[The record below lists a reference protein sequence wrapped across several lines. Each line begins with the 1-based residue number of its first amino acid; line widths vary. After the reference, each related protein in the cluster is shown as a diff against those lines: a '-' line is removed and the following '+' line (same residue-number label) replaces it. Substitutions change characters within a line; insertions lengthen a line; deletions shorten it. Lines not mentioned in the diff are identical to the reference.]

1 MKFLVFQHVDIG
13 SPGIFG
19 KLMRQ
24 DALAFDIIKLYEE
37 QDIPDLAR
45 YRALIVLGGPMNVW
59 DEDRYP
65 WLRREKSAIRR
76 FALILRR
83 PVLGICLGHQLLAEA
98 LGGTVGPMAKGEI
111 GISQVEMTPEA
122 NSDFLFGQMPTAFSC
137 IQWHGSEIKTLPA
150 EARILGYS
158 KLCAVQAFRFAQH
171 AYGVQFHPEVETSTI
186 HRWAKLPSFREMLTR
201 DRDASAVEE
210 FIATTDMRMTGFNRI
225 AETLYRQFRQ
235 IAVSG

>member
-19 KLMRQ
+19 KLMQQ
-24 DALAFDIIKLYEE
+24 DVLAFDIIKLYEG
-37 QDIPDLAR
+37 QDIPDLAH

-76 FALILRR
+76 FALMLRR

-98 LGGTVGPMAKGEI
+98 LGGTVGPMAKVEI
-111 GISQVEMTPEA
+111 GVSRVEMTPEA
-122 NSDFLFGQMPTAFSC
+122 NSDFLFGQMPTPFRC
-137 IQWHGSEIKTLPA
+137 VQWHGSEIKTLPS

-158 KLCAVQAFRFAQH
+158 ELCAVQAFRFAQH

-186 HRWAKLPSFREMLTR
+186 HRWVSLPSFREALIR
-201 DRDASAVEE
+201 DLGPGAVTE
-210 FIATTDMRMTGFNRI
+210 FTAVADRQMIGFNRT

-235 IAVSG
+235 IAL